1 MKEIAR
7 ATLGRVW
14 MVIGL
19 LTAGMALPLSAYQQ
33 GSFFL
38 FDIRDNTEA
47 ANGDAGRI
55 AMASSIF
62 KSDAT
67 KLRTGIAKKRKKS
80 EFEAEITDLKSDSSD
95 SVSTGIEILDDDR
108 DEATTESTFGDSK
121 SASGGFFFSY

>member
-1 MKEIAR
+1 
-7 ATLGRVW
+7 